1 MFRCSPTKVIVQSNE
16 SPGLSNCPR
25 PKAKEATIM
34 FDPAPELSD
43 ETLIE
48 TVRFPTILRNALM
61 SAGLKSIGE
70 IRARPDDEL
79 GRITRIGKE
88 SLTYLRRTIG
98 RAR

>member
-1 MFRCSPTKVIVQSNE
+1 
-16 SPGLSNCPR
+16 
-25 PKAKEATIM
+25 M
-34 FDPAPELSD
+34 FDPAPDLSD

-61 SAGLKSIGE
+61 AAGLKSIGE

>member
-1 MFRCSPTKVIVQSNE
+1 
-16 SPGLSNCPR
+16 
-25 PKAKEATIM
+25 M
-34 FDPAPELSD
+34 FDPVPKLSD

-61 SAGLKSIGE
+61 SAGLKTIGE
-70 IRARPDDEL
+70 IRAKPDDDL

-88 SLTYLRRTIG
+88 SLAYLRRTLG